1 MKTEL
6 ESGLADYMAGFDGE
20 NGPNVYFLANSQQQ
34 SRLLFEGSRTM
45 IQKSPWLSDRFVPYR
60 SEFRYPKTGG

>member
-34 SRLLFEGSRTM
+34 SRLLF
-45 IQKSPWLSDRFVPYR
+45 
-60 SEFRYPKTGG
+60 